1 MTNSARDRIT
11 LTGLKVQAHHG
22 VFDFERENG
31 QLFVID
37 VEAWLD
43 LSPAA
48 LADDLGKT
56 VHYGEL
62 AEEVVGCVAENPVD
76 LIETVA
82 ERVAQVVL
90 AHSSVAHVMVTVHK
104 PHAPISVEF
113 ADVSVTI
120 VRDRA

>member
-1 MTNSARDRIT
+1 MSNDRIT
-11 LTGLKVQAHHG
+11 LTGLRVQANHG
-22 VFDFERENG
+22 VFDFERANG

-37 VEAWLD
+37 VTAWLD
-43 LSPAA
+43 LSSAA
-48 LADDLGKT
+48 LSDNLSTT

-62 AEEVVGCVAENPVD
+62 AEEVVAAVANDPVD

-90 AHSSVAHVMVTVHK
+90 LHKLIERVEVTVHK

-113 ADVSVTI
+113 ADVAVTI
-120 VRDRA
+120 ERSR

>member
-1 MTNSARDRIT
+1 
-11 LTGLKVQAHHG
+11 
-22 VFDFERENG
+22 VFDFERANG

-37 VEAWLD
+37 VTAWLD

-48 LADDLGKT
+48 LSDDLANT

-62 AEEVVGCVAENPVD
+62 AEEVAAAVSSDPVD

-90 AHSSVAHVMVTVHK
+90 GHKPVERVEVTVHK
-104 PHAPISVEF
+104 PQAPISVEF
-113 ADVSVTI
+113 ADVAVTI
-120 VRDRA
+120 ERSR